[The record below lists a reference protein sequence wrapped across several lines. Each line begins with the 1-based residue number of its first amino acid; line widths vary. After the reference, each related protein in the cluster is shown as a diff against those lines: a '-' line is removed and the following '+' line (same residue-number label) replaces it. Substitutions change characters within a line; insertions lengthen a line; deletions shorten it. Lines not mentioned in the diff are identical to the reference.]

1 MWVGSVCVEVC
12 CFLLWFA
19 VFSLFWFRWM
29 APFSEVFP
37 VSCLI
42 NSVDWLFIDLVLLFT
57 FVLLSGC
64 MGALVNWLVW

>member
-1 MWVGSVCVEVC
+1 
-12 CFLLWFA
+12 
-19 VFSLFWFRWM
+19 M